1 MNIPVKAVGFV
12 AVILSLVAFS
22 LKSASEGKQKTME
35 DEIVR
40 MERELAAATER
51 RDATVFE
58 RLMAEDFIG
67 VDHLGREVTRAE
79 ILARLNV
86 TGYELE
92 SLKHENIRV
101 RLFGDCAIATA
112 RTVLRGRYQGQDV
125 SGEFPYLR
133 VWLRRAG
140 RWQAVAT
147 QSTMIPRK

>member
-1 MNIPVKAVGFV
+1 MKSKMRAVGFV
-12 AVILSLVAFS
+12 AAILGLAALEVMQA
-22 LKSASEGKQKTME
+22 KEGEQRSME

-40 MERELAAATER
+40 MERELAAATAR
-51 RDATVFE
+51 RDATAFE

-92 SLKHENIRV
+92 SLTHENIRV
-101 RLFGDCAIATA
+101 RVFGDCAIVTA
-112 RTVLRGRYQGQDV
+112 RTVLRGLYQGQDV

-147 QSTMIPRK
+147 QSTMIPRQ